1 MRQAETM
8 RRPKWINSNKGL
20 VAPCATMM
28 VTITITIEPTI
39 ETTNDCTAFAP
50 HLARS
55 DYDIEHVPFLFEQ
68 LYDISAVWFVCSY

>member
-20 VAPCATMM
+20 VAPCATIM

-50 HLARS
+50 HLA
-55 DYDIEHVPFLFEQ
+55 
-68 LYDISAVWFVCSY
+68 

>member
-39 ETTNDCTAFAP
+39 ETTTAQ
-50 HLARS
+50 HLLLILLRS
-55 DYDIEHVPFLFEQ
+55 DCDIGHVLVLFEQ
-68 LYDISAVWFVCSY
+68 LYDIAAVWFVCSY

>member
-28 VTITITIEPTI
+28 VTLTIAI
-39 ETTNDCTAFAP
+39 ETTNDCTAFVP
-50 HLARS
+50 HLA
-55 DYDIEHVPFLFEQ
+55 EM
-68 LYDISAVWFVCSY
+68 